1 MVTLLVSCT
10 QFLVSCTQFKGF
22 LKMQPDTY
30 TVSVHAAPHAAP
42 ARKRPQYRKEPS
54 VVIGDRWE

>member
-1 MVTLLVSCT
+1 MVTL
-10 QFLVSCTQFKGF
+10 LVSCTQFKGF